1 MNYIIYIGFVFT
13 AGMLIPI
20 QTAMNVQMT
29 KITGNALV
37 TAQIVFMIAATIG
50 MLLLICIQRPSLSL
64 DNFRSAPIT
73 AWGGGFI
80 AVFYISTLAFTTP
93 KLGLGQSTA
102 LVLTGQIISAALLD
116 HFGAFS
122 TPPILLNTN
131 RIVGIIFLIAGVFI
145 IKWK

>member
-1 MNYIIYIGFVFT
+1 VNYLIYIGFVFT

-80 AVFYISTLAFTTP
+80 AIFYISTLAFTTP

-116 HFGAFS
+116 HFGAFG

-131 RIVGIIFLIAGVFI
+131 RIVGIIFDCRVFI